1 MPQSLTT
8 PSTSELLIKKSRFI
22 GCVQPVADRAA
33 AQQVVA
39 ALRSEHP
46 AASHVCWA
54 LLAGGHSAAV
64 DDGEPSGTAGR
75 PMLEVLRHQDLDGVL
90 ATVVRYYGGVNLG
103 TGGLVRAYTDCVA
116 QALLGA
122 EKIPIV
128 RLITLRCAL
137 PYALEGLARREL
149 QAAGGTLGQVQHK
162 TQVEMTFTL
171 PEPAATSLVAKLN
184 EAGHGQMR
192 WLGVDEAAEG
202 LW

>member
-1 MPQSLTT
+1 MPQSLTI

-39 ALRSEHP
+39 ALRAQHP
-46 AASHVCWA
+46 AATHVCWA

-90 ATVVRYYGGVNLG
+90 ATVVRYFGGINLG
-103 TGGLVRAYTDCVA
+103 AGGLVRAYTDCIA

-122 EKIPIV
+122 EKTPIV
-128 RLITLRCAL
+128 RLTTLRCAL
-137 PYALEGLARREL
+137 PYALEGMSRREL
-149 QAAGGTLGQVQHK
+149 QAAGGTLGQVQHS
-162 TQVEMTFTL
+162 TQVEMIFTV
-171 PEPAATSLVAKLN
+171 PEPAATALVAKLN
-184 EAGHGQMR
+184 EAGHGQML
-192 WLGVDEAAEG
+192 WLEVDEAA
-202 LW
+202 